1 MSQDEMKNFLIDY
14 ILRNMQ
20 KESEELKNW
29 GFNIDTIDKA
39 KKCLKHIKCIGCA
52 DTSRFVRITDGF
64 LFGVYYD
71 EFTCGLCNNGRNDFI
86 RRHNNLNDAVDNIT
100 GRQIPCHEDNKS
112 LKKYNT
118 YSHVLSL
125 AKIYVD
131 KYELADKALVEV
143 ERKEREINVKL
154 IELKEREYRI
164 KLEEARIKNELN
176 ALNSEKIPKWFAQK
190 FDKVEREIHIINV
203 KVDIQKLVEDI
214 MKCVAIAAGN
224 IASIPS
230 LVSGLDASLNLCW
243 SNSKTHSYYSDI
255 VEDEKGQKIYV
266 RFDFKKID
274 ESHKADVK
282 IFRFFWEDKKEYL
295 CVSYLVL
302 KPSNASAE
310 TKCIE
315 MMNSDFQNIL
325 TTYQKT

>member
-1 MSQDEMKNFLIDY
+1 MSQDENKNFVIDC
-14 ILRNMQ
+14 ILNIMR
-20 KESEELKNW
+20 KESEEIMKW
-29 GFNIDTIDKA
+29 GVDKDVINNA
-39 KKCLKHIKCIGCA
+39 QKCMKHIKCLGCV
-52 DTSRFVRITDGF
+52 DTSRVILISDGY

-71 EFTCGLCNNGRNDFI
+71 EYTCGICNNNRTDFI
-86 RRHNNLNDAVDNIT
+86 RRHNNLNDAIDKIT
-100 GRQIPCHEDNKS
+100 GRQIPCHQPNN
-112 LKKYNT
+112 KYNT

-131 KYELADKALVEV
+131 KYELADKALEEV
-143 ERKEREINVKL
+143 KRKEHEINEKL
-154 IELKEREYRI
+154 IELKAREYKV
-164 KLEEARIKNELN
+164 KLDEARIKSERN
-176 ALNSEKIPKWFAQK
+176 ALNSEKIPKWATQK
-190 FDKVEREIHIINV
+190 FDEVEREIKTVNV
-203 KVDIQKLVEDI
+203 KVDIQKLVEDV

-255 VEDEKGQKIYV
+255 VEDDNHQQIYV

-310 TKCIE
+310 SKCIE

-325 TTYQKT
+325 TTYQKK